1 MKLIYSSAALLL
13 LSACAGT
20 SPPPAQ
26 TETAAVVA
34 EAKPVCFEDAPTGTR
49 FTRTKCVS
57 AAQDKA
63 RQDAGRQA
71 ADELSQIRR
80 MPTDMK

>member
-1 MKLIYSSAALLL
+1 MKMICSSAALLL

-20 SPPPAQ
+20 SPPSQ
-26 TETAAVVA
+26 TETPAVVA